1 VTAADSDERR
11 FVLYAGHIVW
21 ARDLRRLRAAA
32 ERRRLAFEHRKH
44 LRMLCVKLAVTVRG
58 EQEALAEY
66 AAFVDH
72 WYGGQ
77 TPDAALGQ
85 RPEAY

>member
-1 VTAADSDERR
+1 MVVTNSDERR
-11 FVLYAGHIVW
+11 FVLYAGHLVW
-21 ARDLRRLRAAA
+21 HRDLRRLRAAA
-32 ERRRLAFEHRKH
+32 ERGRLAFEHRAQ
-44 LRMLCVKLAVTVRG
+44 LRILCVKLAVTVRG
-58 EQEALAEY
+58 EEKALAEF

-72 WYGGQ
+72 WHGGQ